1 MHTLISAPNILILD
15 EPTNDLDITTLSILE
30 DYLDGFD
37 GVVITVSHDRYFLDQ
52 VTNKI
57 VELTHGRLYSYVG
70 GFLTG
75 GAKWLVTG
83 LLILFALG
91 FMIALGKQ
99 LYEERSK
106 KKNQANGETA
116 KAEDK
121 A

>member
-1 MHTLISAPNILILD
+1 MSFWGFFIATGLGQTPATL
-15 EPTNDLDITTLSILE
+15 
-30 DYLDGFD
+30 
-37 GVVITVSHDRYFLDQ
+37 V
-52 VTNKI
+52 
-57 VELTHGRLYSYVG
+57 YSYVG

-83 LLILFALG
+83 LLILFALA

-106 KKNQANGETA
+106 KKDQADGKTA